1 MREYS
6 LTLLIAAALAYMLT
20 PMVQRLALKYR
31 AVAQV
36 RDRDIHTEAT
46 ARWGG
51 IAMWLSMGLTLLA
64 VQNLE
69 LVGKSYSRELLG
81 IFLAA
86 TFVLFIGILDDRFE
100 LDAITKLAGQG
111 LAAGILLLFGIQLL
125 WLPINGILILPAN
138 IGQLLTVLVVMII
151 INAVNFVDGL
161 DGLATG
167 IVAISAASFFGFA
180 YLLAV
185 ENGFSRAGAPSL
197 ATAIVIGL
205 CLGFLPH
212 NIYPAR
218 IFMGDSGSM
227 FLGLLLAASAITLMG
242 QIDANAVFSEEIGPA
257 LLPLLLPF
265 AVLAVPLLDFALAI
279 LRRIRRG
286 KSPFAPDKDHLHHK
300 LMKYGNSQQRTT
312 VILYLATA
320 MLAIPAMLSAF
331 IPLWIALLSG
341 PLLFLVAL
349 SITKRK
355 ITERSI
361 TERTV
366 TERNEKI

>member
-6 LTLLIAAALAYMLT
+6 LTLLIAATFTYMLT
-20 PMVQRLALKYR
+20 PLVRAAALRYG
-31 AVAQV
+31 AVAKV
-36 RDRDIHTEAT
+36 RERDIHTDTT

-51 IAMWLSMGLTLLA
+51 VAMWLSMAATLIA
-64 VQNLE
+64 VQNLD
-69 LVGKSYSRELLG
+69 LVGKAFSRELLG
-81 IFLAA
+81 IFLAGS
-86 TFVLFIGILDDRFE
+86 FVVLIGMLDDRYE

-125 WLPINGILILPAN
+125 WLPINGIIVLPTN
-138 IGQLLTVLVVMII
+138 IGQFLTVLIVIII

-161 DGLATG
+161 DGLASG
-167 IVAISAASFFGFA
+167 IVAISAAAFFGFA

-212 NIYPAR
+212 NIFPAR

-242 QIDANAVFSEEIGPA
+242 QIDANAVFSENIGPA
-257 LLPLLLPF
+257 ALPLLLPF
-265 AVLAVPLLDFALAI
+265 AVLAVPLLDFGLAI
-279 LRRIRRG
+279 IRRVRQG
-286 KSPFAPDKDHLHHK
+286 RSPFAPDKEHLHHK
-300 LMKYGNSQQRTT
+300 LMKLGNSQQRTA
-312 VILYLATA
+312 VILYFATA

-331 IPLWIALLSG
+331 APIWLAFATG
-341 PLLFLVAL
+341 PLLFLIAY
-349 SITKRK
+349 SITKR
-355 ITERSI
+355 ERIVSS
-361 TERTV
+361 R
-366 TERNEKI
+366 